1 MKFLHTHKGVCQN
14 FPRHILSHTCS
25 FTPQPSI
32 IASYSHLFVWQ
43 ARHLVDV
50 LLLDHEGSQ
59 VGSVGG
65 QEDDSEEG
73 PHWHHD
79 LAGGTFRILHRDGVV
94 ENQTPEQPDGLADGE
109 GGTARLWEW
118 HIRRWSRKRWTETDA
133 RRKSTSLYLY
143 LLMIS
148 IMQGTW
154 WTAATKTFVS
164 DHRMLS
170 LVHVRHP
177 SRRCDNLL
185 LQTTSAPPTST
196 ALWQG
201 SRMETLPTVTM
212 WHQRQGERERRG
224 GHGGHTAG
232 YNYATAGAVVWD
244 DILT

>member
-1 MKFLHTHKGVCQN
+1 MKFLHTHTGVCQN

-25 FTPQPSI
+25 STPQPSI
-32 IASYSHLFVWQ
+32 IASNSHLFVWQ

-118 HIRRWSRKRWTETDA
+118 HIRRGSRKRKTENDA
-133 RRKSTSLYLY
+133 SRKSTSLYLY
-143 LLMIS
+143 WLMIG
-148 IMQGTW
+148 IMQRTGMEW
-154 WTAATKTFVS
+154 MAATKSFVAVTTCCY
-164 DHRMLS
+164 R
-170 LVHVRHP
+170 VT
-177 SRRCDNLL
+177 LL
-185 LQTTSAPPTST
+185 HLP
-196 ALWQG
+196 LWHYG
-201 SRMETLPTVTM
+201 KV
-212 WHQRQGERERRG
+212 
-224 GHGGHTAG
+224 AG
-232 YNYATAGAVVWD
+232 WKHY
-244 DILT
+244 LL